1 MCLIGHTS
9 KSWDLLLNFVSAPY
23 ILNYL
28 LDFHLNITPMF
39 LSVSWCAEPMT
50 RLCRLKV
57 KVMGFTVE
65 FGVPSISPK
74 PFEQFSFNFTQM
86 LISVMMIRS
95 NDSARQI
102 QSHNFRSWNLPLNFV
117 SAPYLLNPLNDLH

>member
-1 MCLIGHTS
+1 MSHRSHFKIMGFTLEFCVRSIYPKL
-9 KSWDLLLNFVSAPY
+9 FVRFS
-23 ILNYL
+23 
-28 LDFHLNITPMF
+28 LNITPMF